1 MIAMY
6 IEETE
11 KIVSRKLKHML
22 QKKKKK
28 KNKVKGLLIGDPV
41 S

>member
-28 KNKVKGLLIGDPV
+28 NKVKGLLIGDPV

>member
-1 MIAMY
+1 MY

-28 KNKVKGLLIGDPV
+28 KTRLKDF
-41 S
+41 